1 MFSASVASSLFST
14 VTSALGSKA
23 AASLTSQSGTQPFGA
38 TQSGSAS
45 SQSNN
50 PTGTTNP
57 FQSLSADMQ
66 SWLTQNQS
74 TSGTQT
80 HHHHDCSGAQQ
91 TAGQSNTGGS
101 ADPTATAASGTGTGT
116 A

>member
-38 TQSGSAS
+38 TQSGSAVVPVQQSDGNDQSVPEPFRGHAILAYAEPVDQRHADAPS
-45 SQSNN
+45 SRLLRR
-50 PTGTTNP
+50 T
-57 FQSLSADMQ
+57 ADRGPIQ
-66 SWLTQNQS
+66 
-74 TSGTQT
+74 
-80 HHHHDCSGAQQ
+80 HRR
-91 TAGQSNTGGS
+91 S
-101 ADPTATAASGTGTGT
+101 ADPTATTASATGTGT